1 MRNRFFMLCLVLF
14 SLGAMNT
21 LKAENEKPFVIPEL
35 RHWQGSDGAFA
46 IGASTKVLYADAV
59 LATAAEELA
68 RDYGLMFGKGLKAK
82 AVKSALQTP
91 DGAIVMHLVA
101 DKELGDEGYS
111 IEIGDQVIVKAQ
123 TPTGA
128 YWATRTLLQIAEQ
141 HEGTQLPKGIIRDW
155 PDYPIRG
162 YMIDVGRKHVPL
174 EYLVEYAKVM
184 AYYKMN
190 SFQIHLNDRG
200 MKIHEDTWDD
210 TYAGFRLESEWFPEL
225 TSKDGFYTKDG
236 FRQFQKDA
244 AKICV
249 NVIPEIDVP
258 AHSLCFS
265 RFRDGFG
272 SEEYGL
278 DHLDLFNP
286 NVYTFLDSLFTEY
299 LEGDDP
305 VFVGKNVHIGTDE
318 YSNKDKKV
326 VEQFRAFTD
335 HYLRLVQSFGKQPW
349 LWGAFT
355 HAKGKT
361 PVVSENVIMQCWY
374 PKYANPTAMKEQGY
388 KLVCI
393 PSWSTYIVPA
403 AGYYADYLNVNN
415 LYNKWH
421 PGTFNAS
428 ILDPKDPCLL
438 GGMFAVWNDITYN
451 GISVDDIHDRTIP
464 ATQTMAAATW
474 SYSYRTV
481 PFKEF
486 DTKRNILSEAP
497 GVNEL
502 GRFKGEPKSVVYS
515 LPEVKPGKEYPV
527 KKAGF
532 HHTISFHLDGAKEEP
547 GTLLF
552 SNDVTKF
559 FLSSPVDGRMA
570 FQRDGYL
577 YAFDYYVEEGKSHDI
592 RIECTNHLTRL
603 FVNGKLRDELKRV
616 KRYIRDKEQH
626 DYVQTLHFP
635 LQQAGKFKSTITDL
649 KVENYVR

>member
-1 MRNRFFMLCLVLF
+1 
-14 SLGAMNT
+14 
-21 LKAENEKPFVIPEL
+21 
-35 RHWQGSDGAFA
+35 
-46 IGASTKVLYADAV
+46 
-59 LATAAEELA
+59 
-68 RDYGLMFGKGLKAK
+68 
-82 AVKSALQTP
+82 
-91 DGAIVMHLVA
+91 
-101 DKELGDEGYS
+101 
-111 IEIGDQVIVKAQ
+111 
-123 TPTGA
+123 
-128 YWATRTLLQIAEQ
+128 
-141 HEGTQLPKGIIRDW
+141 
-155 PDYPIRG
+155 
-162 YMIDVGRKHVPL
+162 
-174 EYLVEYAKVM
+174 
-184 AYYKMN
+184 
-190 SFQIHLNDRG
+190 
-200 MKIHEDTWDD
+200 
-210 TYAGFRLESEWFPEL
+210 
-225 TSKDGFYTKDG
+225 
-236 FRQFQKDA
+236 
-244 AKICV
+244 
-249 NVIPEIDVP
+249 
-258 AHSLCFS
+258 
-265 RFRDGFG
+265 
-272 SEEYGL
+272 
-278 DHLDLFNP
+278 
-286 NVYTFLDSLFTEY
+286 
-299 LEGDDP
+299 
-305 VFVGKNVHIGTDE
+305 VFVGTNVHIGTDE

-349 LWGAFT
+349 LWGALT
-355 HAKGKT
+355 HAKGNT

-374 PKYANPTAMKEQGY
+374 PRYANPTAMKEQGY

-502 GRFKGEPKSVVYS
+502 GRFDGEPKSVVYS

-635 LQQAGKFKSTITDL
+635 LQQAGKFKSIITDL